1 MNKVT
6 RAGQLAWPALL
17 GSVTI
22 ALAGCG
28 GGESGSSVSTTA
40 AAADTATSS
49 SVTGTST
56 NTSSASTVATS
67 TTATNTSTSSS
78 GTSASSDTQATPT
91 TETAQSTPTAGG
103 DNYPRLG
110 IISTGGPQRY
120 ASSFQAFAAKFHMV
134 IVGGNYEGWEK
145 GAGYS
150 KETVIQGIKG
160 QSNINTRVF
169 QYVEVNSLYNSTH
182 AADNGFPTLYNKVN
196 AMKWWLYPSTTAGS
210 PVADPQ
216 SSQRWLLD
224 VSPDVPVDPAT
235 GLGPYEWAAKY
246 VNDLF
251 HLGKYAG
258 TSASPSLDGF
268 FLDNVLI
275 DPSCGEGNTA
285 NGDWSRIGTSQS
297 HNATTTYQNLMAGQ
311 KSFYTY
317 LQGAW
322 PGSDQLGNAGTTF
335 GSGVAAYYSGTD
347 AALNSQVMSGTSTLS
362 GVMQGGDFEHAIGKT
377 YSIEYYGGSLI
388 MQQWYQTAM
397 KNFTG
402 SKLVLFSQGN
412 VQANGSDPLTFNSF
426 AQPAT
431 YSPAYQGMRYGI
443 AAALMNNGYY
453 FADAGTYDEETTANR
468 LWFDEYDNA
477 GAGVG
482 YLGQPVA
489 SAAGNPQTAAWSN
502 GVWMRQFSK
511 GVVLWNPKGS
521 GVKTVNVANL
531 VSPSGHTG
539 LKHIKGTQDPAVNNG
554 AAATSVTLQ
563 DRDGLVLLWTTP

>member
-1 MNKVT
+1 MKKVT
-6 RAGQLAWPALL
+6 RAGRVAWPALL
-17 GSVTI
+17 STVTI

-28 GGESGSSVSTTA
+28 GGESGSSVSTPA
-40 AAADTATSS
+40 AAADAT
-49 SVTGTST
+49 
-56 NTSSASTVATS
+56 TSSATTNTTTNTTSTGTVAGS
-67 TTATNTSTSSS
+67 ATASSTSAS
-78 GTSASSDTQATPT
+78 GTSASSSTQATPAA
-91 TETAQSTPTAGG
+91 ETAQSTTAGG
-103 DNYPRLG
+103 DGYPRLG
-110 IISTGGPQRY
+110 IISIGGPQHY
-120 ASSFQAFAAKFHMV
+120 TSSFQAFAAKFHMV
-134 IVGGNYEGWEK
+134 IIGGTWEGWEK
-145 GAGYS
+145 GVGYS

-160 QSNINTRVF
+160 QSGINTRVF
-169 QYVEVNSLYNSTH
+169 QYVELNSLYNSTN

-224 VSPDVPVDPAT
+224 VSPGVPVDPAT

-258 TSASPSLDGF
+258 TSAAPSLDGF

-285 NGDWSRIGTSQS
+285 NGDWSRIGTSQA
-297 HNATTTYQNLMAGQ
+297 HNASTTYANMMAGQ

-335 GSGVAAYYSGTD
+335 GSAIASYYSGTD
-347 AALNSQVMSGTSTLS
+347 ATLNNQVLSGTATLS

-388 MQQWYQTAM
+388 LQKWYQTVM

-412 VQANGSDPLTFNSF
+412 VKANGSDPLTFNSF

-443 AAALMNNGYY
+443 TAALMNNGYY
-453 FADAGTYDEETTANR
+453 FADAGAYDEETSTNR

-489 SAAGNPQTAAWSN
+489 SAAGNPQTGAWSN

-511 GVVLWNPKGS
+511 GVVLWNPKGN

-539 LKHIKGTQDPAVNNG
+539 LKHIRGTQDPAVNNG
-554 AAATSVTLQ
+554 AAATSVTLH
-563 DRDGLVLLWTTP
+563 DRDGVILLWTTP

>member
-1 MNKVT
+1 MKKVT
-6 RAGQLAWPALL
+6 RTGRVAWPALL

-28 GGESGSSVSTTA
+28 GSDSGSTTTSSSTA

-49 SVTGTST
+49 TTTAGTTTTT
-56 NTSSASTVATS
+56 NTTSASTGANTS
-67 TTATNTSTSSS
+67 GGTTTATSSS
-78 GTSASSDTQATPT
+78 DVETSAA
-91 TETAQSTPTAGG
+91 TETAQSTTTGG
-103 DNYPRLG
+103 DNYPHLG

-134 IVGGNYEGWEK
+134 VIGGNYEGWEK

-150 KETVIQGIKG
+150 KEKVIEGIKG
-160 QSNINTRVF
+160 QSNVNTRVF
-169 QYVEVNSLYNSTH
+169 QYVEVNSLYNSTY

-196 AMKWWLYPSTTAGS
+196 AMKWWLYPSTTAGT

-224 VSPDVPVDPAT
+224 VSPDVPVDPST

-246 VNDLF
+246 VDDLF
-251 HLGKYAG
+251 HLGKYTG
-258 TSASPSLDGF
+258 TSAAPSLDGF

-285 NGDWSRIGTSQS
+285 NGDWSRIGTTQS
-297 HNATTTYQNLMAGQ
+297 HNAVTTYANMMAGQ
-311 KSFYTY
+311 KSFYSY

-322 PGSDQLGNAGTTF
+322 PGSEQLGNAGTTF
-335 GSGVAAYYSGTD
+335 GSAVAGYYSATD
-347 AALNSQVMSGTSTLS
+347 ATLNSQVMSGTAALS

-388 MQQWYQTAM
+388 LQHWYQTAM

-412 VQANGSDPLTFNSF
+412 VKANGSDPLTFSSS
-426 AQPAT
+426 AQPAS

-443 AAALMNNGYY
+443 TAALMNNGYY
-453 FADAGTYDEETTANR
+453 FADVGEYDEETTTNR

-482 YLGQPVA
+482 YLGQPV
-489 SAAGNPQTAAWSN
+489 SSSLGNPQTTAWSN
-502 GVWMRQFSK
+502 GVWMREFTN
-511 GVVLWNPKGS
+511 GVVLWNPKGN
-521 GVKTVNVANL
+521 GVKTVNVASL
-531 VSPSGHTG
+531 VSPAGRTG
-539 LKHIKGTQDPAVNNG
+539 LKHLKGTQDPTVNNG

-563 DRDGLVLLWTTP
+563 DRDGVILLWTTP

>member
-1 MNKVT
+1 
-6 RAGQLAWPALL
+6 LYWP
-17 GSVTI
+17 
-22 ALAGCG
+22 
-28 GGESGSSVSTTA
+28 A
-40 AAADTATSS
+40 AAADATTGSTTADTTNTTSTAT
-49 SVTGTST
+49 TGT
-56 NTSSASTVATS
+56 TS
-67 TTATNTSTSSS
+67 TTT
-78 GTSASSDTQATPT
+78 ASSNTAASSATQA
-91 TETAQSTPTAGG
+91 AQPVAAGG

-110 IISTGGPQRY
+110 IISIGGPQHY

-134 IVGGNYEGWEK
+134 IIGGTWEGWEK
-145 GAGYS
+145 GTGYG

-160 QSNINTRVF
+160 QSGINTRVF
-169 QYVEVNSLYNSTH
+169 QYVELNSLYNSTN

-224 VSPDVPVDPAT
+224 VSPNVPVDPAT

-258 TSASPSLDGF
+258 TSAAPSLDGF

-297 HNATTTYQNLMAGQ
+297 HSAATTYQNMMAGQ
-311 KSFYTY
+311 KSFYSY

-322 PGSDQLGNAGTTF
+322 PGSEQLGNAGTTF
-335 GSGVAAYYSGTD
+335 GSAVAGYYSGTD
-347 AALNSQVMSGTSTLS
+347 ATLNSQVMSGTATLS

-377 YSIEYYGGSLI
+377 YSIEYYGGSLT
-388 MQQWYQTAM
+388 MQQWYHTAM

-402 SKLVLFSQGN
+402 SKMVLFSQGN
-412 VQANGSDPLTFNSF
+412 VKANGSDPLTFNSS

-431 YSPAYQGMRYGI
+431 WSPAYQGMRYGI
-443 AAALMNNGYY
+443 TGSLMDNGYY
-453 FADAGTYDEETTANR
+453 FADAGEYDEETTSNR

-477 GAGVG
+477 GEGVG
-482 YLGQPVA
+482 YLGQPV
-489 SAAGNPQTAAWSN
+489 SAAAGSPQTAAWSN

-511 GVVLWNPKGS
+511 GVVLWNPKGN
-521 GVKTVNVANL
+521 GAKTVNVAGL

-539 LKHIKGTQDPAVNNG
+539 LKHLKGTQAPAVNNG

-563 DRDGLVLLWTTP
+563 DRDGIILLWTTP